1 MSPYFRALRSKLGNA
16 LLLVPSVAAVIRDE
30 QGRVLLQEKLFNEGW
45 SLPAGAIEPGETPQT
60 TLVREVREETGLEVV
75 PSSVIGVFG
84 GAGFRYVY
92 PNGDMVEYTVI
103 VFESLIVGGRLGAVD
118 SETKSLRYFTR
129 SEMPQLALPYPVD
142 TFFGA

>member
-1 MSPYFRALRSKLGNA
+1 MSPYFHALRSKLGNA

-30 QGRVLLQEKLFNEGW
+30 QGRVLLQEKRFNEGW
-45 SLPAGAIEPGETPQT
+45 SLPAGAIEPGETPQA
-60 TLVREVREETGLEVV
+60 TLVREVREETGLDVV

-92 PNGDMVEYTVI
+92 PNRDTVEYTVI
-103 VFESLIVGGRLGAVD
+103 VFKCVVVGGRIGAVD
-118 SETKSLRYFTR
+118 NETKSLRYFTR

-142 TFFGA
+142 TFFSA